1 MSGIGKVVDISR
13 ETLVAWKGGS
23 VRAFEEIVEATRA
36 RAYSVALGMVGN
48 IEDAR
53 DLSQESFMAAHHA
66 RESFD
71 AERPFFPWFY
81 KILRNRCL
89 NFIRKRTGRR
99 EISIDVLVEKE
110 SAQASPESVLV
121 TKEKIEALWR
131 GLFELSPEHREI
143 IVLRCFQELSYR
155 EIADSLGIS
164 EGTVMSRLFYA
175 RKALCGVLEDFRDRS
190 GQEGDDA
197 K

>member
-1 MSGIGKVVDISR
+1 MSRSGKVVDISR
-13 ETLVAWKGGS
+13 ETLIAWKGGS
-23 VRAFEEIVEATRA
+23 VRAFEEIVEAARA
-36 RAYSVALGMVGN
+36 RAYSVAVGMVGN
-48 IEDAR
+48 MEDAR
-53 DLSQESFMAAHHA
+53 DLSQEAFMAAHHA
-66 RESFD
+66 RKSFD
-71 AERPFFPWFY
+71 ADKPFFPWFY

-89 NFIRKRTGRR
+89 NFIRKRKSRR

-110 SAQASPESVLV
+110 SVQASPDAVLV
-121 TKEKIEALWR
+121 TKEKVEALWR

-143 IVLRCFQELSYR
+143 IVLRCFQELTYR

-175 RKALCGVLEDFRDRS
+175 RKALCRALEDFSNRS